1 MFAGITFISLFNYQM
16 METIL
21 NTETYQIYNGSQV
34 RHPDNDKSTH
44 GISGFFPAIVTMIAE
59 DGDNFFRYLKDLGLS
74 RENNLVVLSS
84 RHHYFYDEN
93 ELKHVKTL
101 INLRKLNLIKYLNEF
116 LFTLVQVLPSD
127 TKFLGCFSDY
137 DEQGKGES
145 SFFNPIKHLGHKIS
159 NLYSGNERI
168 LNKNKVTEML
178 ESYGFKIT
186 DMTEMNGLTYFCSQ
200 YVQKPKELRA

>member
-1 MFAGITFISLFNYQM
+1 M

-34 RHPDNDKSTH
+34 RHPDSDKSTH

-127 TKFLGCFSDY
+127 TKFLGCFSDC
-137 DEQGKGES
+137 DQSGKGES

-168 LNKNKVTEML
+168 LNKNKVTELL

-200 YVQKPKELRA
+200 YVPKPVELRA